1 MHSVFVIS
9 RVLRSVTGTLNPLTL
24 SFFFLPGHVCR
35 SLALLRVKAIKL
47 CVPVERTALELVFG
61 VRCKKIPFVI
71 FIRWRGTQLKVCVG
85 KAPGSQS
92 FNGFETTRSAW

>member
-1 MHSVFVIS
+1 MSLSYHGVKIS
-9 RVLRSVTGTLNPLTL
+9 DEYAE
-24 SFFFLPGHVCR
+24 SFDFILFFLPWHVCR

-61 VRCKKIPFVI
+61 VCCKKIPFVI

>member
-1 MHSVFVIS
+1 MGVKIS
-9 RVLRSVTGTLNPLTL
+9 DGYTESFDSIL
-24 SFFFLPGHVCR
+24 FFFSPLACL
-35 SLALLRVKAIKL
+35 SLIGSLCVKAIKL

-61 VRCKKIPFVI
+61 VACKKIPFVI
-71 FIRWRGTQLKVCVG
+71 FIRWRGTQLKICVG